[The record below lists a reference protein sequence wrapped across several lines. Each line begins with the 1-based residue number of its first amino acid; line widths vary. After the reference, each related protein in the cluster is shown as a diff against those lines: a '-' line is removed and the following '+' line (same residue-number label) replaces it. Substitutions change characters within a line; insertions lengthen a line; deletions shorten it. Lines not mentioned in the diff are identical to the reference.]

1 MKGEVSLQWSQK
13 SATESQQTGNSSI
26 GRERIVRPS
35 YCSQGRGS
43 HNPSTGPSTDRTSFI
58 HGGMEGGY
66 AYIDS
71 SYPRRP
77 GDFARLSSIE
87 FEATGA
93 ETLEI
98 TY

>member
-1 MKGEVSLQWSQK
+1 M
-13 SATESQQTGNSSI
+13 
-26 GRERIVRPS
+26 
-35 YCSQGRGS
+35 
-43 HNPSTGPSTDRTSFI
+43 

-77 GDFARLSSIE
+77 GDFARLSSME

-98 TY
+98 TIHFQEKIFNIQLQKHKSHWLM